1 LAARLVFQHNLE
13 NMPVNYQHLRC
24 PECDKQNAVPLH
36 ELAVGHA
43 VQCAHCG
50 AGLFL
55 NHTRPTIDAELE
67 WQLESMDP
75 LPDEQRPSI

>member
-1 LAARLVFQHNLE
+1 MNFCQ
-13 NMPVNYQHLRC
+13 MRC
-24 PECDKQNAVPLH
+24 PECGEQNAMPLH

-43 VQCAHCG
+43 VQCAYCG

-55 NHTRPTIDAELE
+55 NHTRPTTDTELE

-75 LPDEQRPSI
+75 LEDEQGPSV